1 MSDGEGEGGGGGGGT
16 VTPRASAKSR
26 PLITPEPFNGT
37 GSFNNW
43 VDNFEGVAAVNEW
56 DDALKLLWLRV
67 RLVGRA
73 QTAYGRLSDASKA
86 DYDSLKK
93 ALKERF
99 EPDSKKELYL
109 SEFSTRKRKTG
120 EGWAEYADEL
130 RVLADRAFP
139 DLDEKAR
146 ERLALNQYLS
156 QLDNPQVAFNVKQK
170 WPEKLIDAISTTL
183 EMESYLLPR
192 PHKVA
197 TVDIQESPTVAAVQN
212 KQDAMMEMLQAMM
225 ERLDRLEKQVQRPT
239 PLWGAVHTPLQLPPR
254 TIQMPLS
261 VTSVVRQG
269 ILPVA
274 VQTRDEP
281 VDQHPKTQ

>member
-1 MSDGEGEGGGGGGGT
+1 ME
-16 VTPRASAKSR
+16 
-26 PLITPEPFNGT
+26 
-37 GSFNNW
+37 
-43 VDNFEGVAAVNEW
+43 
-56 DDALKLLWLRV
+56 
-67 RLVGRA
+67 
-73 QTAYGRLSDASKA
+73 
-86 DYDSLKK
+86 
-93 ALKERF
+93 
-99 EPDSKKELYL
+99 
-109 SEFSTRKRKTG
+109 
-120 EGWAEYADEL
+120 EYVDEL

-139 DLDEKAR
+139 DFDEKVR

-170 WPEKLIDAISTTL
+170 RPEKLIHAVSTTL

-212 KQDAMMEMLQAMM
+212 KQDAMMEMLQAT
-225 ERLDRLEKQVQRPT
+225 RRDSIALKSRCSAQT
-239 PLWGAVHTPLQLPPR
+239 PLRGAIQTPLQLPLR
-254 TIQMPLS
+254 TVQMPLS